1 MKTAILFTVLVAT
14 VSAFSPSSHSARR
27 SLSLFSEEPKPEV
40 AAPEA
45 AAAPEVVVAST
56 PEVAAPEVA
65 APDAAKPDDA
75 ATPEE
80 SKPPAPKAG
89 QNQQAEYGKSLELPS
104 TYVRCGG
111 CQSHFALTEDDLG
124 ERGKGR

>member
-1 MKTAILFTVLVAT
+1 MKTAILFTLLVAT

-27 SLSLFSEEPKPEV
+27 TLSLFSEEPKPEV
-40 AAPEA
+40 AASTPEA
-45 AAAPEVVVAST
+45 AVST
-56 PEVAAPEVA
+56 PEVAKPVEVVKSDDAKPE
-65 APDAAKPDDA
+65 DTKPDDA
-75 ATPEE
+75 KPVE
-80 SKPPAPKAG
+80 SKPPAPKSG
-89 QNQQAEYGKSLELPS
+89 GNQQAEYGKSLELPS